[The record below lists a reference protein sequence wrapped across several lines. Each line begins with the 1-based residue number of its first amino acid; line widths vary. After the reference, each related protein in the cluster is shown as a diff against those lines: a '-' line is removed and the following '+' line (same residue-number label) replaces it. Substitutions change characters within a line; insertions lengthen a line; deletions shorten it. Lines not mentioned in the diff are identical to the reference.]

1 VRRIGASRRT
11 ARQGTVVAR
20 VDRAR
25 LRAALDRLASLGEPA
40 AVRVDAWAGSLALT
54 TTGRIGQWWEVEDV
68 PAMVPLRLPVPT
80 VSLPWP
86 DLDGAVVVDGSRHL
100 EIRVFPYAAV
110 VDGRELS
117 AVSPGPAAAPVP
129 GAAPVQVLLG
139 SAHDG
144 TPAVLFPTGNTRT
157 LDTDVAGR
165 LSRTVRGGL
174 EAFAAPDGRWFVRSH
189 ARSGTTADGTR
200 CVALLQ
206 HA

>member
-11 ARQGTVVAR
+11 AQQGIVVAR
-20 VDRAR
+20 VDRER
-25 LRAALDRLASLGEPA
+25 LRGALDRLAAFGQPG

-54 TTGRIGQWWEVEDV
+54 TAGGIGHWWEVEDV

-80 VSLPWP
+80 VSVPWP
-86 DLDGAVVVDGSRHL
+86 DLDEAVAGEGSRHL
-100 EIRVFPYAAV
+100 EIRVSPFDAV
-110 VDGRELS
+110 VDGRRIS
-117 AVSPGPAAAPVP
+117 AVTPGPAAAPVP

-144 TPAVLFPTGNTRT
+144 KPAVLFPAGSART

-165 LSRTVRGGL
+165 LSRTVRDGL

-189 ARSGTTADGTR
+189 ARSGRAADGTR